1 MRTVPRNARECH
13 PLEFPTA
20 VIILEIHRARI
31 LKDRYSSKLNSCL
44 SGGDQY
50 NLFYQSISGL
60 WRSGVS
66 CFSRPAEI
74 KKLKYVC
81 LFLLKAHLILHI
93 NLSGWYNVHK
103 NNFYGR
109 TKSNQKF
116 SFQLFLTKNEPG
128 ILVIIHHCY

>member
-103 NNFYGR
+103 KIFTAEQNQIKNSV
-109 TKSNQKF
+109 SNSFLQKMN
-116 SFQLFLTKNEPG
+116 Q
-128 ILVIIHHCY
+128 VY